1 MNKNLYF
8 LIALFLITV
17 SCGKKEQMRSKVY
30 KNYNTQADSAL
41 KYAKKNGLSTDFF
54 ILVDLSLHSGKD
66 RLYIWDFKKKKVTN
80 SFLSMHGSGKK
91 RKSDN
96 VTFSND
102 PKSYSSSLGKYVIA
116 ANKQVSLNY
125 GFKYQLE
132 GKDATNSN
140 AVRRMIVLHPSKYVP
155 NKEVYPRKIGKS
167 RGCPAVSKGAFK
179 FIDRKIQKSDQQVLL
194 WVIG

>member
-8 LIALFLITV
+8 LIALFLIIV

-80 SFLSMHGSGKK
+80 SFLTMHGSGKK
-91 RKSDN
+91 CKSDN

-102 PKSYSSSLGKYVIA
+102 PKSYSSSLGKYVVA

-194 WVIG
+194 WVVG